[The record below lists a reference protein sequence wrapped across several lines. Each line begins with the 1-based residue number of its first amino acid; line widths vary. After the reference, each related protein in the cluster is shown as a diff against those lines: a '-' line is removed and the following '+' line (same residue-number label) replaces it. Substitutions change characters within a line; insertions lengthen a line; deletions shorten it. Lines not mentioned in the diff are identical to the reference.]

1 MAELLDLAARVAGW
15 AHDHEQV
22 EVYAVHD
29 RETEVRAYEGEI
41 ESFSSAESRI
51 RDADSAEETA
61 NMTRGTILQQAGV
74 SILAQANQQP
84 QLALQLLR

>member
-41 ESFSSAESRI
+41 ESFSSAESRGI
-51 RDADSAEETA
+51 GVRVVVDGRQGFAWA
-61 NMTRGTILQQAGV
+61 GTLDDDDVG
-74 SILAQANQQP
+74 
-84 QLALQLLR
+84 